1 MEAGGVSS
9 RLAVFGYG
17 SLVSPTSAARTLG
30 REVETVV
37 PARLAGYARC
47 WTLARDNLRSE
58 KTFARPDGSL
68 PRFCLGL
75 SIEPDPAAEPPNG
88 ALIAVTET
96 ELERLDLR
104 EIRYHRIAVTDAVT
118 ADPRERDRFAAVF
131 AYRVRPEHHYPDPP
145 EDTVLIAN
153 YARTVESAFADLGP
167 GQLELYR
174 RTTRPVGVELTE
186 ASLVSDRIPAG
197 NPRDW

>member
-1 MEAGGVSS
+1 MSS

-17 SLVSPTSAARTLG
+17 SLVSPTSAAQTLG

-58 KTFARPDGSL
+58 KTFARPDGTL

-75 SIEPDPAAEPPNG
+75 SIEPDRAAEPLNG
-88 ALIAVTET
+88 ALIAVTEA

-104 EIRYHRIAVTDAVT
+104 EIRYHRITVTDAVT
-118 ADPRERDRFAAVF
+118 ADPPARARFAAVF
-131 AYRVRPEHHYPDPP
+131 AYRVRP
-145 EDTVLIAN
+145 
-153 YARTVESAFADLGP
+153 
-167 GQLELYR
+167 
-174 RTTRPVGVELTE
+174 TTT
-186 ASLVSDRIPAG
+186 IP
-197 NPRDW
+197 NLPKTRC